1 MTITSLGRLSTNCQL
16 LRPTVS
22 WHIIA
27 VNAHIDPATA
37 RVVRYLTLLN
47 AKLRERGGSASPCR
61 VGLKTK
67 LDQFHQISQRPRS
80 SVMDRARDS

>member
-27 VNAHIDPATA
+27 INAHIDPATA
-37 RVVRYLTLLN
+37 RVGQIPDPFKRKIAGT
-47 AKLRERGGSASPCR
+47 RG
-61 VGLKTK
+61 VG
-67 LDQFHQISQRPRS
+67 F
-80 SVMDRARDS
+80 SVQGRFKNETVPIPSKFPTPP